1 MGVLLPFCYMVST
14 AKLGKQVTFDYKIT
28 TIISFGLLVQTVAWY
43 LRLLTEKM
51 SIAFN
56 VLATLTPGIFTSFLV
71 WICLKQTEFF
81 SIICGIGT
89 TLFYDFLYF
98 YVLKRLPKSFT
109 LGESAIVM
117 QGITLF
123 VFNAFLQLPSYYMKN
138 GSIPTNELGTMKY
151 ILQIGLLGILILITM
166 IHLVPLLQHWIL
178 FYPLILSFIAL
189 MISIPDAYN
198 VPQIYTLIDFMT
210 KDNERVSSLL

>member
-1 MGVLLPFCYMVST
+1 MGVLLPFCYMIST

-28 TIISFGLLVQTVAWY
+28 TIISFGLLVQTFAWY
-43 LRLLTEKM
+43 IRLLTEKM

-56 VLATLTPGIFTSFLV
+56 VLVTLTPGLFTSFLV
-71 WICLKQTEFF
+71 WICLKQTVFF
-81 SIICGIGT
+81 SIICGIGS
-89 TLFYDFLYF
+89 TLFYDFLYS

-109 LGESAIVM
+109 LGEGAIVM

-151 ILQIGLLGILILITM
+151 ILQIGMLGILILMTI
-166 IHLVPLLQHWIL
+166 IHLVPLLQNWIL
-178 FYPLILSFIAL
+178 FYPLLLSFIAL
-189 MISIPDAYN
+189 MISIPDAHN

-210 KDNERVSSLL
+210 KDNERVSSL